1 MLTCYVEIVKFIY
14 INSDIHLR
22 QMPKKDNNPKLLP
35 TAESQNKV
43 SFSCCSYSVKKKY
56 IEGFCLLF
64 QIAKSI
70 Y

>member
-1 MLTCYVEIVKFIY
+1 
-14 INSDIHLR
+14 
-22 QMPKKDNNPKLLP
+22 MPKKYKDNNPKLLP

-64 QIAKSI
+64 EIANLKYLLAKI
-70 Y
+70 VYDTGYLLYKR